1 MGFLKDLFDNAEN
14 GVLNYEQFEAAC
26 KNNNIKLADLSKGEY
41 VSKSKYDN
49 DIATRETDLK
59 AVREQLAAA
68 NGDAE
73 KLKTVTADLEALQG
87 KYAAQA
93 YEHAVKDYASNK
105 NFSSK
110 AAKRDFVSS
119 MIAKK
124 LTVENGQIIGADDFA
139 KAYASEN
146 GDAFVT
152 EKEEPKKPQFV
163 ANTTPQTS
171 GEMTKAEF
179 RRLNYTERARLF
191 QENQELYNRLKE

>member
-1 MGFLKDLFDNAEN
+1 MGFLKELFDNAEN
-14 GVLNYEQFEAAC
+14 GALNYEQFEAAC
-26 KNNNIKLADLSKGEY
+26 KNKNIKLADLSKGEY

-59 AVREQLAAA
+59 TAREQLATA

-93 YEHAVKDYASNK
+93 YEYAVKDYANNK

-139 KAYASEN
+139 KTYASEN

-179 RRLNYTERARLF
+179 RRLNYTERAKLF
-191 QENQELYNRLKE
+191 QENQELYNKLKE